1 MSKVGVVLVAAGR
14 SSRFGDKAYKK
25 PFAPLLGK
33 SVWLHSAEKLVGRD
47 DVQRVVV
54 VIAAEDREE
63 FDRKY
68 GANLMI
74 LGITV
79 CHGGETRADS
89 VAAGIAAL
97 GDGIDLI
104 AVHDAARPC
113 VAEKE
118 LDAVFEAASRTG
130 AAILASPVAS
140 TLKRG
145 ERNQNRT
152 VVAETL
158 QRDDVWAAQTPQVF
172 RADWLREAHA
182 LADAAKATDDA
193 ELVER
198 LGKSVQLVEG
208 SAWNIKITTRP
219 DLKLAEQ
226 IIKAMP
232 KPKPKGGNPFAGDD
246 LWR

>member
-1 MSKVGVVLVAAGR
+1 MSKLGVVLVAAGK
-14 SSRFGDKAYKK
+14 SSRFSDKAYKK
-25 PFAPLLGK
+25 PFAPLSGK
-33 SVWLHSAEKLVGRD
+33 AVWLHSAERLMGRS
-47 DVQRVVV
+47 DVEELVV

-79 CHGGETRADS
+79 CHGGESRADS
-89 VAAGIAAL
+89 VAAGIASL
-97 GDGIDLI
+97 GDKVDLI

-113 VAEKE
+113 VSEKD
-118 LDAVFEAASRTG
+118 LNAVFEAASRTG

-140 TLKRG
+140 TLKRSG
-145 ERNQNRT
+145 RKENRT

-158 QRDDVWAAQTPQVF
+158 PREGVWAAQTPQVF

-182 LADAAKATDDA
+182 LADAASATDDA

-208 SAWNIKITTRP
+208 SNWNIKITTRS

-226 IIKAMP
+226 VLKAMP
-232 KPKPKGGNPFAGDD
+232 RPKPKGGNPFAGDD